1 MKSRGFFIFLLQ
13 STTFLIYFFTS
24 KFFLYLFIYL
34 FFLLMK
40 NIKTIK
46 TIKTIIFATL
56 FGVAGSANIFA
67 AETKSAKISHYG
79 LPPENLV
86 IANLENLPEVLAAKQ
101 DLEAAKQQAKQLRYG
116 EYEFEVGYT
125 VTKNRS
131 RTTPSE
137 RSKDYETA
145 LSRTFRFPGKYFA
158 DKKIGNSLVE
168 YAQIAYGDALHESA
182 RLFLNLWFSWQRDYA
197 AVDALQKQVNL
208 YEQQYQ
214 HFQKRHKIGDV
225 ANIEVIQTQSA
236 LKQAQALLFQAQ
248 TKFNSTNEILRHKFP
263 NIKAT
268 PINNQNN
275 NNNNNNQLSF
285 FQQNLQN
292 EQFWIDEYLKHS
304 HEFLLSKAAVK
315 VAQNQADRASLERL
329 PDPTFGITYGH
340 ESNAADRV
348 VSFSVSIPIPGRTR
362 FAAHKEAI
370 ANAKSAEF
378 TANATEQ
385 NIKAM
390 AKNTFYNAKQSQ
402 NLWQIALSAEQA
414 AQKASQMQKRAY
426 QLGEGT
432 LNELLNSQRLALDTI
447 LQSRTNQFDA
457 MENYYRLLVDTHK
470 LWISHHE
477 NHAEHN
483 HHAEAEH
490 KKIEIQENLE

>member
-1 MKSRGFFIFLLQ
+1 
-13 STTFLIYFFTS
+13 
-24 KFFLYLFIYL
+24 
-34 FFLLMK
+34 MK
-40 NIKTIK
+40 NIKNIK
-46 TIKTIIFATL
+46 TVIFVSLFGIVGSTNIFATE
-56 FGVAGSANIFA
+56 A
-67 AETKSAKISHYG
+67 KSAKISHYG

-86 IANLENLPEVLAAKQ
+86 VANLENLPEVLAAKQ
-101 DLEAAKQQAKQLRYG
+101 NLEAAKQQENQLRYG
-116 EYEFEVGYT
+116 QYEFEVGYT
-125 VTKNRS
+125 ITKNRS

-145 LSRTFRFPGKYFA
+145 LSRAFRFPGKYSA
-158 DKKIGNSLVE
+158 DKKIGKSLVE

-197 AVDALQKQVNL
+197 TVNALQKQVDL

-214 HFQKRHKIGDV
+214 HFQKRYKIGDV
-225 ANIEVIQTQSA
+225 ANIEVIQADSA
-236 LKQAQALLFQAQ
+236 LKQAQSQLFQAQ
-248 TKFNSTNEILRHKFP
+248 NKFNNTNEILKNKFP
-263 NIKAT
+263 NIKPT
-268 PINNQNN
+268 PINNTSK
-275 NNNNNNQLSF
+275 NQTLF
-285 FQQNLQN
+285 IRQNLQN

-304 HEFLLSKAAVK
+304 HEYLLSKAAAS

-340 ESNAADRV
+340 ETNAADRV

-414 AQKASQMQKRAY
+414 AEKAAQMQKRAY
-426 QLGEGT
+426 QLGEGS
-432 LNELLNSQRLALDTI
+432 LNDLLTAQRLASDAV
-447 LQSRTNQFDA
+447 LQSRTNQFNA
-457 MENYYRLLVDTHK
+457 MENYYLLLVDTHK
-470 LWISHHE
+470 LWVSEHEHEHENHHE
-477 NHAEHN
+477 N
-483 HHAEAEH
+483 
-490 KKIEIQENLE
+490 EIFK

>member
-1 MKSRGFFIFLLQ
+1 
-13 STTFLIYFFTS
+13 
-24 KFFLYLFIYL
+24 
-34 FFLLMK
+34 MK
-40 NIKTIK
+40 NIKNIK
-46 TIKTIIFATL
+46 TVIFVSLFGIVGSTNIFATE
-56 FGVAGSANIFA
+56 A
-67 AETKSAKISHYG
+67 KSAKISHYG

-86 IANLENLPEVLAAKQ
+86 VANLENLPEVLAAKQ
-101 DLEAAKQQAKQLRYG
+101 NLEAAKQQANQLRYG
-116 EYEFEVGYT
+116 QYEFEVGYT
-125 VTKNRS
+125 ITKNRS

-145 LSRTFRFPGKYFA
+145 LSRTFRFPGKYSA
-158 DKKIGNSLVE
+158 DKKIGKSLVE

-197 AVDALQKQVNL
+197 TVNALQKQVDL

-214 HFQKRHKIGDV
+214 HFQKRYKIGDV
-225 ANIEVIQTQSA
+225 ANIEVIQADSA
-236 LKQAQALLFQAQ
+236 LKQAQSQLFQAQ
-248 TKFNSTNEILRHKFP
+248 NKFNNTNEILKNKFP
-263 NIKAT
+263 NIKPT
-268 PINNQNN
+268 PINNTSK
-275 NNNNNNQLSF
+275 NQTLF
-285 FQQNLQN
+285 IRQNLQN

-304 HEFLLSKAAVK
+304 HEYLLSKAAAS

-340 ESNAADRV
+340 ETNAADRV

-414 AQKASQMQKRAY
+414 AEKAAQMQKRAY
-426 QLGEGT
+426 QLGEGS
-432 LNELLNSQRLALDTI
+432 LNDLLTAQRLASDAV
-447 LQSRTNQFDA
+447 LQSRTNQFNA
-457 MENYYRLLVDTHK
+457 MENYYLLLVDTHK
-470 LWISHHE
+470 LWVSEHEHENHHE
-477 NHAEHN
+477 N
-483 HHAEAEH
+483 
-490 KKIEIQENLE
+490 EIFK